1 METPA
6 ISRSGLVHCKCSFCG
21 HAHYTHEENLIPE
34 GNDIKMRC
42 EDCGNLF
49 YV

>member
-1 METPA
+1 MEITTL
-6 ISRSGLVHCKCSFCG
+6 SRSELIHCKCSFCG
-21 HAHYTHEENLIPE
+21 YAHYICEENLIIE

-42 EDCGNLF
+42 EACGNLF